1 MSDKY
6 KLFVYGTLRKHE
18 QNHFLLDDSRCL
30 AQQAWVYGEL
40 FDTGLGY
47 PTMKGSHLENKVYG
61 ELYEINPEQFK
72 ELDELEDYIPGDPDN
87 LYNRIEQ
94 EIHTDSG
101 IEHAFVYVS
110 NRDDLLVKP
119 IVHGDWKLNRLLER
133 KPDKIFYFAYGS
145 CMDMERFKAAKA
157 DQYFRTIRGVGML
170 KGYSMKYVFPGVD
183 GGRADIVENG
193 GETEGILYEIPY
205 DGVEY
210 LFQREGFYGGW
221 YRPVFV
227 DIDLFDGRRITNV
240 LTFHV
245 YNKKEEIAPPLHYAA
260 EILRGAKGRL
270 SEKYFAQ
277 LEEQL
282 KGLGLDI

>member
-1 MSDKY
+1 MY

-18 QNHFLLDDSRCL
+18 KNHFLLEKNSCL

-40 FDTGLGY
+40 YDTGLGY
-47 PTMKGSHLENKVYG
+47 PTMKGSDLEHKVYG
-61 ELYEINPEQFK
+61 ELYEVKSEQFK
-72 ELDELEDYIPGDPDN
+72 DLDELEDFIPGDENN
-87 LYNRIEQ
+87 LYNRIELN
-94 EIHTDSG
+94 IHTDSG
-101 IEHAFVYVS
+101 IHKAFVYVS
-110 NRDDLLVKP
+110 NRDDLLGKP
-119 IVHGDWKLNRLLER
+119 IVHGDWKLNRLMER
-133 KPDKIFYFAYGS
+133 KPEKIYYFAYGS

-157 DQYFRTIRGVGML
+157 DQFFRTIRGVGLL
-170 KGYSMKYVFPGVD
+170 KGYSMKYVFPGTD

-205 DGVEY
+205 EGVEY

-221 YRPVFV
+221 YRPIFV
-227 DIDLFDGRRITNV
+227 DICLPDGKTITNA

-245 YNKKEEIAPPLHYAA
+245 YNKKEEKAPPLHYAT

-270 SEKYFAQ
+270 SDRYFAQ

-282 KGLGLDI
+282 KGLGLKI